1 MKEQLDGKIGCLLVV
16 AFLLLIIGI
25 NSFIGALWDGN
36 HVDEYG
42 DWITIENGLNES
54 FLILGIGIVLYII
67 YKIKSS
73 KSYLKGILTP
83 LGGPTYIEKPYLFK
97 IIFL

>member
-1 MKEQLDGKIGCLLVV
+1 MNMKEKLDENGGCLLVV
-16 AFLLLIIGI
+16 AFLLLIMGI
-25 NSFIGALWDGN
+25 YSFIGALWDGN

-42 DWITIENGLNES
+42 DWITLEDGLNES

-73 KSYLKGILTP
+73 KS
-83 LGGPTYIEKPYLFK
+83 
-97 IIFL
+97 

>member
-73 KSYLKGILTP
+73 KS
-83 LGGPTYIEKPYLFK
+83 
-97 IIFL
+97 